1 MANLWI
7 AAVLATLALSP
18 QPGHGPMYHFP
29 QWSPDGTQIV
39 ASSTLDGDSE
49 IVLLSLGGG
58 PTRQLTNNQGSDD
71 AARWTGN
78 GSIVFLSDRRG
89 RMEPFIMDADGAN
102 QRPIEALPPEPGSVS
117 PDGRTRLVESVE
129 GGRSVIVAQGAGGA
143 KRVLTSGPHAEQGS
157 YSPDGRRIIY
167 EQRSPEAPDDIRRSV
182 IVVANANGSAPR
194 VVSPGT
200 DRSWSPD
207 GLLLLFKIWEPG
219 KGRVVDCNGGSGRRR
234 FAPARARRP
243 SALVAGRPPDRLH
256 ARRSRR
262 PDRYLGDERGRR
274 RTAMPDVPCLVGP
287 SAKL

>member
-7 AAVLATLALSP
+7 AAVLAKLALYA

-58 PTRQLTNNQGSDD
+58 QTRQLTNNQASDD

-157 YSPDGRRIIY
+157 YSPDGRRVVY
-167 EQRSPEAPDDIRRSV
+167 EQRSPEAPDDIRRSG
-182 IVVANANGSAPR
+182 IVVANADGSAPR

-200 DRSWSPD
+200 DPSWSPD
-207 GLLLLFKIWEPG
+207 GLLLLFKIWEPQKDELWIATAAADG
-219 KGRVVDCNGGSGRRR
+219 AGFRRLAPGVHPHWSPDGRRI
-234 FAPARARRP
+234 A
-243 SALVAGRPPDRLH
+243 
-256 ARRSRR
+256 
-262 PDRYLGDERGRR
+262 
-274 RTAMPDVPCLVGP
+274 
-287 SAKL
+287 